1 MKINE
6 AERLAGITKKN
17 IRFYEEQGLLR
28 PARSAGNGYREYSP
42 ADVERLRQIKLL
54 RKLDLPVIR
63 NDELTVE
70 EIRALLSAPEDLPR
84 RLEEHLAE
92 LSRRQR
98 DLARAQELCRRIGE
112 RERDLSSLDATQYLA
127 EMQTLEEGGVRFVDV
142 QKRDV
147 GRKKRS
153 AYLAALVMCVLMGEM
168 LAMLLWGQSVD
179 PLPLGLI
186 ALLLLGP
193 IVVVCGV
200 ALALRQ
206 RLKEI
211 EGGEEDAASQY

>member
-1 MKINE
+1 MKIND

-54 RKLDLPVIR
+54 RKLDLP
-63 NDELTVE
+63 VE

>member
-54 RKLDLPVIR
+54 RKLDLP
-63 NDELTVE
+63 VE

-153 AYLAALVMCVLMGEM
+153 AYLSELVMCVLMGEM

>member
-54 RKLDLPVIR
+54 RKLDLP
-63 NDELTVE
+63 VE

>member
-54 RKLDLPVIR
+54 RKLDLP
-63 NDELTVE
+63 VE

-147 GRKKRS
+147 GQKKRS

>member
-54 RKLDLPVIR
+54 RQLDLP
-63 NDELTVE
+63 VE